1 MKECQS
7 MNVFSK
13 KSLPTRGL
21 LILGLLISFLFFSCS
36 LEDWTQDKTSK
47 EKKDPF
53 SSEEIK
59 PQTPIDQVDLKSF
72 EKTLNHQLPE
82 FSGNLKN
89 GIDERTKNNYERI
102 KSLMDAS
109 VIKMSGENPK
119 FQFLCDENE
128 RWIYRCNLITGEIEC
143 FSMSSNKLRLLS
155 SIK

>member
-1 MKECQS
+1 MKECQN

-13 KSLPTRGL
+13 KSLLTRGL
-21 LILGLLISFLFFSCS
+21 LILCLLISFLFFGCS
-36 LEDWTQDKTSK
+36 LEDLTQDKTTK
-47 EKKDPF
+47 EIKDPLP
-53 SSEEIK
+53 SEEIK
-59 PQTPIDQVDLKSF
+59 PQAPIGQVELKSF
-72 EKTLNHQLPE
+72 EKTLNHQLSE

-102 KSLMDAS
+102 KSLIDAS
-109 VIKMSGENPK
+109 VIKISGENAK

>member
-1 MKECQS
+1 MKECQN

-13 KSLPTRGL
+13 KSLLTRGL
-21 LILGLLISFLFFSCS
+21 LILYLLIYFLFFGCS
-36 LEDWTQDKTSK
+36 LEDLTQDKTTK
-47 EKKDPF
+47 EIKDPLP
-53 SSEEIK
+53 SEEIK
-59 PQTPIDQVDLKSF
+59 PQAPIDQVELKSF
-72 EKTLNHQLPE
+72 EKTLNHQLSE

-102 KSLMDAS
+102 RSLLDSS
-109 VIKMSGENPK
+109 VIKMSGKNAK

>member
-7 MNVFSK
+7 MNIFSK
-13 KSLPTRGL
+13 KSLLTRGL
-21 LILGLLISFLFFSCS
+21 LIFGLLIPFLFFGCS
-36 LEDWTQDKTSK
+36 LEDLTQDKTT
-47 EKKDPF
+47 EEIKDPL

-59 PQTPIDQVDLKSF
+59 PQTSIDQVDLKSF
-72 EKTLNHQLPE
+72 EKTLNHQLTE

-102 KSLMDAS
+102 KSLMDAT
-109 VIKMSGENPK
+109 VIKMSVKNAK

>member
-13 KSLPTRGL
+13 KSLLTRGL
-21 LILGLLISFLFFSCS
+21 LIFGLLIPFLFFGCS
-36 LEDWTQDKTSK
+36 LEDLTQDKTTK
-47 EKKDPF
+47 EIKDPL

-59 PQTPIDQVDLKSF
+59 PQTSIDQVDLKSF
-72 EKTLNHQLPE
+72 EKTLNHQLSE
-82 FSGNLKN
+82 LSGNLKN

-102 KSLMDAS
+102 KSLMDAT
-109 VIKMSGENPK
+109 VIKMSVKNAK

>member
-7 MNVFSK
+7 MNIFSK
-13 KSLPTRGL
+13 KSLLTRGL
-21 LILGLLISFLFFSCS
+21 LIFGLLIPFLFFGCS
-36 LEDWTQDKTSK
+36 LEDLTQDKTT
-47 EKKDPF
+47 EEIKDPL

-59 PQTPIDQVDLKSF
+59 PQTSIDQVDLKSF
-72 EKTLNHQLPE
+72 EKTLNHQLSE
-82 FSGNLKN
+82 LSGNLKN

-109 VIKMSGENPK
+109 VIKMSVKNAK

>member
-1 MKECQS
+1 MKECQN

-13 KSLPTRGL
+13 KSLLTRGL
-21 LILGLLISFLFFSCS
+21 LLFGILISFLFFGCS
-36 LEDWTQDKTSK
+36 LENWTQDKTSK
-47 EKKDPF
+47 EKKDPL
-53 SSEEIK
+53 STEEIK

-72 EKTLNHQLPE
+72 EKTLNHQLSE

-109 VIKMSGENPK
+109 VIKMSGENAK

>member
-7 MNVFSK
+7 MNIFSK
-13 KSLPTRGL
+13 KSLLTRGL
-21 LILGLLISFLFFSCS
+21 LIFGLLIPFLFFGCS
-36 LEDWTQDKTSK
+36 LEDLTQDKTTK
-47 EKKDPF
+47 EIKDPL

-59 PQTPIDQVDLKSF
+59 PQTSIDQVDLKSF
-72 EKTLNHQLPE
+72 EKTLNHQLTE

-102 KSLMDAS
+102 KSLMDAT
-109 VIKMSGENPK
+109 VIKMSVKNAK

>member
-1 MKECQS
+1 MKECQN

-13 KSLPTRGL
+13 KSLLTRGL
-21 LILGLLISFLFFSCS
+21 LNLGLFISFLFFGCS
-36 LEDWTQDKTSK
+36 LEDLTQDKTN
-47 EKKDPF
+47 EKIKDSL

-72 EKTLNHQLPE
+72 EKTLNHQLSE

-89 GIDERTKNNYERI
+89 GIDERSKNNYESI

-109 VIKMSGENPK
+109 VIKMSSGNTK

-128 RWIYRCNLITGEIEC
+128 RWIYRCNLFTGEIEC

>member
-1 MKECQS
+1 

-13 KSLPTRGL
+13 KSLLTRGL
-21 LILGLLISFLFFSCS
+21 LIFGLLIPFLFFGCS
-36 LEDWTQDKTSK
+36 LEDLTQDKTTK
-47 EKKDPF
+47 EIKDPL

-59 PQTPIDQVDLKSF
+59 PQTSIDQVDLKSF
-72 EKTLNHQLPE
+72 EKTLNHQLSE
-82 FSGNLKN
+82 LSGNLKN

-109 VIKMSGENPK
+109 VIKMSVKNAK

>member
-1 MKECQS
+1 MKECQN

-13 KSLPTRGL
+13 KSLLTRGL
-21 LILGLLISFLFFSCS
+21 LILYLLIYFLFFGCS
-36 LEDWTQDKTSK
+36 LEDLTQDKTTK
-47 EKKDPF
+47 EIKDPLP
-53 SSEEIK
+53 SEEIK
-59 PQTPIDQVDLKSF
+59 PQAPIDQVELKSF
-72 EKTLNHQLPE
+72 EKTLNHQLSE

-102 KSLMDAS
+102 RSLLDAS
-109 VIKMSGENPK
+109 VIKMSGKNAK

>member
-7 MNVFSK
+7 MNIFSK
-13 KSLPTRGL
+13 KSLLTRGL
-21 LILGLLISFLFFSCS
+21 LIFGLLIPFLFFGCS
-36 LEDWTQDKTSK
+36 LEDLTQDKTT
-47 EKKDPF
+47 EEIKDPL

-59 PQTPIDQVDLKSF
+59 PQTSIDQVDLKSF
-72 EKTLNHQLPE
+72 EKTLNHQLSE
-82 FSGNLKN
+82 LSGNLKN

-102 KSLMDAS
+102 KSLMDAT
-109 VIKMSGENPK
+109 VIKMSVKNAK

>member
-1 MKECQS
+1 

-13 KSLPTRGL
+13 KSLLTRGL
-21 LILGLLISFLFFSCS
+21 LIFGLLIPFLFFGCS
-36 LEDWTQDKTSK
+36 LEDLTQDKTTK
-47 EKKDPF
+47 EIKDPL

-59 PQTPIDQVDLKSF
+59 PQTSIDQVDLKSF
-72 EKTLNHQLPE
+72 EKTLNHQLTE

-102 KSLMDAS
+102 KSLMDATI
-109 VIKMSGENPK
+109 IKMSVKNAK

>member
-1 MKECQS
+1 MKECQN

-13 KSLPTRGL
+13 KSLLTRGL
-21 LILGLLISFLFFSCS
+21 LILCLLISFLFFGCS
-36 LEDWTQDKTSK
+36 LEDLTQDKTTK
-47 EKKDPF
+47 EIKDPLP
-53 SSEEIK
+53 SEEIK
-59 PQTPIDQVDLKSF
+59 PQAPIDQVELKSF
-72 EKTLNHQLPE
+72 EKTLNHQLSE

-89 GIDERTKNNYERI
+89 GIDERSKNNYENI

-109 VIKMSGENPK
+109 VIKMSSGNTK

-128 RWIYRCNLITGEIEC
+128 RWIYRCNLFTGEIEC

>member
-1 MKECQS
+1 MKECQN

-13 KSLPTRGL
+13 KSLLTRGL
-21 LILGLLISFLFFSCS
+21 LILCLLISFLFFGCS
-36 LEDWTQDKTSK
+36 LEDLTQDKTTK
-47 EKKDPF
+47 EIKDPLP
-53 SSEEIK
+53 SEEIK
-59 PQTPIDQVDLKSF
+59 PQAPIDQVELKSF
-72 EKTLNHQLPE
+72 EKTLNHQLSE

-102 KSLMDAS
+102 RSLLDAS
-109 VIKMSGENPK
+109 VIKMSGKNAK

>member
-13 KSLPTRGL
+13 KSLLTRGL
-21 LILGLLISFLFFSCS
+21 LIFGLLIPFLFFGCS
-36 LEDWTQDKTSK
+36 LEDLTQDKTTK
-47 EKKDPF
+47 EIKDPL

-59 PQTPIDQVDLKSF
+59 PQTSIDQVDLKSF
-72 EKTLNHQLPE
+72 EKTLNHQLTE

-102 KSLMDAS
+102 KSLMDATI
-109 VIKMSGENPK
+109 IKMSVKNAK

>member
-13 KSLPTRGL
+13 KSLLTRGL
-21 LILGLLISFLFFSCS
+21 LIFGLLIPFLFFGCS
-36 LEDWTQDKTSK
+36 LEDLTQDKTT
-47 EKKDPF
+47 EEIKDPL

-59 PQTPIDQVDLKSF
+59 PQTSIDQVDLKSF
-72 EKTLNHQLPE
+72 EKTLNHQLTE

-102 KSLMDAS
+102 KSLMDATI
-109 VIKMSGENPK
+109 IKMSVKNAK

>member
-7 MNVFSK
+7 MNIFSK
-13 KSLPTRGL
+13 KSLLTRGL
-21 LILGLLISFLFFSCS
+21 LIFGLLIPFLFFGCS
-36 LEDWTQDKTSK
+36 LEDLTQDKTTK
-47 EKKDPF
+47 EIKDPL

-59 PQTPIDQVDLKSF
+59 PQTSIDQVDLKSL
-72 EKTLNHQLPE
+72 EKTLNHQLSE
-82 FSGNLKN
+82 LSGNLKN

-109 VIKMSGENPK
+109 VIKMSVKNAK

>member
-1 MKECQS
+1 MKECQN

-13 KSLPTRGL
+13 KSLLTP
-21 LILGLLISFLFFSCS
+21 GLLISFLFFGCS

-47 EKKDPF
+47 EKNAPL

-59 PQTPIDQVDLKSF
+59 PQTPIDQVNLKSF
-72 EKTLNHQLPE
+72 EKTLNLQLSE

-109 VIKMSGENPK
+109 VIKMSSGNTK

>member
-1 MKECQS
+1 MKECQN

-13 KSLPTRGL
+13 KSLPTRELPIFGL
-21 LILGLLISFLFFSCS
+21 FVSFFFFGCS
-36 LEDWTQDKTSK
+36 LEDLTQNNTTK
-47 EKKDPF
+47 EKREDLTTN
-53 SSEEIK
+53 EIK
-59 PQTPIDQVDLKSF
+59 PQTPMDQVVLKSF
-72 EKTLNHQLPE
+72 EKTLNDQLLE
-82 FSGNLKN
+82 FSGSLKN
-89 GIDERTKNNYERI
+89 GIDERTNNNYERI

-109 VIKMSGENPK
+109 VIKMSGENAK

>member
-1 MKECQS
+1 

-13 KSLPTRGL
+13 KSLLAGGL
-21 LILGLLISFLFFSCS
+21 LILGLLISFLFFGCS
-36 LEDWTQDKTSK
+36 LEDLTQEKTTKEIEDPLSSK
-47 EKKDPF
+47 
-53 SSEEIK
+53 EIK
-59 PQTPIDQVDLKSF
+59 PQTPIDQVELKSF
-72 EKTLNHQLPE
+72 EKTLNHQLSE

-102 KSLMDAS
+102 KSLLDAS
-109 VIKMSGENPK
+109 VIKMSSKNAK

>member
-1 MKECQS
+1 

-13 KSLPTRGL
+13 KSLLTRGL
-21 LILGLLISFLFFSCS
+21 LIFGLLIPFLFFGCS
-36 LEDWTQDKTSK
+36 LEDLTQDKTTK
-47 EKKDPF
+47 EIKDPL

-59 PQTPIDQVDLKSF
+59 PQTSIDQVDLKSF
-72 EKTLNHQLPE
+72 EKTLNHQLSE
-82 FSGNLKN
+82 FSGNLKI

-102 KSLMDAS
+102 KSLMDATI
-109 VIKMSGENPK
+109 IKMSVKNAK

>member
-1 MKECQS
+1 MKECQN

-13 KSLPTRGL
+13 KSLLTRGL
-21 LILGLLISFLFFSCS
+21 LILCLLISFLFFGCS
-36 LEDWTQDKTSK
+36 LEDLTQDKTT
-47 EKKDPF
+47 EKIKDSL
-53 SSEEIK
+53 SSEAIK
-59 PQTPIDQVDLKSF
+59 PQTPIDQVELKSF
-72 EKTLNHQLPE
+72 EKTLNHQLSE

-102 KSLMDAS
+102 RSLLDAS
-109 VIKMSGENPK
+109 LIKMSGKNAK

>member
-7 MNVFSK
+7 MNIFSK
-13 KSLPTRGL
+13 KSLLTRGL
-21 LILGLLISFLFFSCS
+21 LIFGLLIPFLFFGCS
-36 LEDWTQDKTSK
+36 LEDLTQDKTTK
-47 EKKDPF
+47 EIKDPL

-59 PQTPIDQVDLKSF
+59 PQTSIDQVDLKSF
-72 EKTLNHQLPE
+72 EKTLNHQLSE
-82 FSGNLKN
+82 LSGNLKN

-102 KSLMDAS
+102 KSLMDAT
-109 VIKMSGENPK
+109 VIKMSVKNAK